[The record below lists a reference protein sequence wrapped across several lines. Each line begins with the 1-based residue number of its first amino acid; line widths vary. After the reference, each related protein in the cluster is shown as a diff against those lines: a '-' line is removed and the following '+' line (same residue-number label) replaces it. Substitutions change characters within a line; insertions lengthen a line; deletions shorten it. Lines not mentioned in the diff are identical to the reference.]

1 MGEKKLSIGT
11 IDKINSHYE
20 SIMINLSKGGVLS
33 KEDAEVVKIHN
44 MLHAKKYAV
53 NSGKRTNKKHN
64 NNW

>member
-1 MGEKKLSIGT
+1 
-11 IDKINSHYE
+11 
-20 SIMINLSKGGVLS
+20 MINLSKGGVLS